1 MRPGHRASHPRTIAG
16 EKAPRL
22 RGRLTVM
29 VSLLAVENGPGT
41 ISWQRN
47 GRYAAAAALVG
58 SSLLWFV
65 SDLVSFAAH
74 GMGRVAFTQAHPQ
87 IVGLAISADMLSV
100 PLMFGTVVV
109 WYLLGRVA
117 SPRIATAGAVM
128 LTCGT
133 AGQAILIGVDVAQHV
148 ISTHESDQLQPTA
161 FEAALNGS
169 MSVPFVV
176 FFGLFYIGAFLGTLV
191 SMVAV
196 WRSRTLPRGALLL
209 SLLFLLAAMS
219 GVPAPVTAI
228 ELAAC
233 VWFAAAILRR
243 RQRQLGGDP
252 SGS

>member
-1 MRPGHRASHPRTIAG
+1 MTGAWLGAIAI
-16 EKAPRL
+16 
-22 RGRLTVM
+22 
-29 VSLLAVENGPGT
+29 VS
-41 ISWQRN
+41 
-47 GRYAAAAALVG
+47 
-58 SSLLWFV
+58 V
-65 SDLVSFAAH
+65 SV
-74 GMGRVAFTQAHPQ
+74 
-87 IVGLAISADMLSV
+87 SV

-133 AGQAILIGVDVAQHV
+133 AGQAILIGVDVAQYV
-148 ISTHESDQLQPTA
+148 ISTHESDRLQPTA

-243 RQRQLGGDP
+243 PQRQLSGD
-252 SGS
+252 SSAS